1 MSNYETILKAI
12 GFIEENLKEDI
23 TVPDIA
29 FEIQYSVYHFT
40 RLFHGI
46 TGHSPKDY
54 ILRRRLTEAAKEIL
68 NTGKKIID
76 IAFDY
81 GFNDH
86 ETFTRAFKKMHG
98 ANPSEIRKNI
108 PQLKKLPF
116 LSPITSE
123 NIYHLNRIRD
133 TEHRI
138 VSLNRIMLVGIVIR
152 VNYDSLS
159 AITEM
164 WHEFLTETDTIPARI
179 KPERHYQLLFWSDK
193 FDCDNF
199 YCMAG
204 VEVKNLDD
212 VPIYLTAKIIPPAK
226 YIKFIH
232 RGFSNTV
239 GLTYKYIYETWLPQS
254 DYRLSIPY
262 DFELYGEKY
271 KGPDNI
277 DSESEIYIPVE
288 LST

>member
-29 FEIQYSVYHFT
+29 CEIQYSVYHFT

-68 NTGKKIID
+68 NTDKKIID

-81 GFNDH
+81 AFNDH
-86 ETFTRAFKKMHG
+86 ETFTRAFKKMYG
-98 ANPSEIRKNI
+98 RNPSEIRKNI
-108 PQLKKLPF
+108 PLLKKLPF

-123 NIYHLNRIRD
+123 NVYHLNRIRD
-133 TEHRI
+133 TEYKI

-164 WHEFLTETDTIPARI
+164 WHEFLTETDTIPAII

-193 FDCDNF
+193 YDCDNF

-277 DSESEIYIPVE
+277 NSESEIYIPVE